1 MERKKTG
8 KPKLNAGT
16 FHKKLTDM
24 KKKIKQTNQ
33 DANGLEQGIYFTI
46 GTPSYYSQT
55 NIEIVQRFKGSF
67 VGISQGITVK
77 QNWRGYP
84 G

>member
-1 MERKKTG
+1 MAKMERKRTG

-33 DANGLEQGIYFTI
+33 DANDLEQGIQYNYKYFIFQNVSNI
-46 GTPSYYSQT
+46 GYQCSLAL
-55 NIEIVQRFKGSF
+55 FF
-67 VGISQGITVK
+67 
-77 QNWRGYP
+77 
-84 G
+84 

>member
-1 MERKKTG
+1 MAKMERKRTG

-33 DANGLEQGIYFTI
+33 DANDLEQGIQYNYKYFIFQNVSNI
-46 GTPSYYSQT
+46 GYQCSL
-55 NIEIVQRFKGSF
+55 ELFF
-67 VGISQGITVK
+67 
-77 QNWRGYP
+77 
-84 G
+84 